1 MIAEWE
7 NDASDDAPGT
17 VGTAL
22 YTASWVAPKADC
34 HTQQYFHYMGHKGEL
49 RADQAH
55 RGYTG
60 STDAAGYATLNP
72 LYMKYTPNA
81 NGYFA
86 GQNGYGYR
94 SIEAFVDAA
103 HAINTG
109 AASVASLSAEGVLA
123 TIDHALF
130 VTAMLEAGRLAL
142 DNGGRRVSISYGD
155 VSHPRRPTGLAL
167 V

>member
-1 MIAEWE
+1 
-7 NDASDDAPGT
+7 
-17 VGTAL
+17 
-22 YTASWVAPKADC
+22 
-34 HTQQYFHYMGHKGEL
+34 MGFKGEI

-60 STDAAGYATLNP
+60 STDENGFAALNP

-94 SIEAFVDAA
+94 SIEVFVDAA

-109 AASVASLSAEGVLA
+109 ATTVANVCAEGVLA
-123 TIDHALF
+123 TIDSALY
-130 VTAMLEAGRLAL
+130 VTALLEAGRLSL
-142 DNGGRRVSISYGD
+142 DNEGCRVAIAYDDG
-155 VSHPRRPTGLAL
+155 SHPRRPTAL
-167 V
+167 KLQR